1 MKNTTKLSILS
12 VATLIFSTSCLF
24 QNNAKAQSKP
34 YTSIVKA
41 SLMTTSQ
48 LQANIIEKVLTIKP
62 KTIAQSK
69 IPTGA
74 TVMPA
79 ESGIVNP
86 GGRIDQPIVGRV
98 RYVAGEI
105 SGADEKA
112 KQIPCNALKV
122 ELSAF
127 INREHV
133 SLGTKYAKGKTLGST
148 CKYIFSPPAGGTL
161 IRVSA
166 SEPNYSTNSGGYS
179 GGTQLQPASTFSHT
193 TINFQVGYV
202 PGLH

>member
-1 MKNTTKLSILS
+1 MKNTTKFGIFSL
-12 VATLIFSTSCLF
+12 ATLIFSTSYLF
-24 QNNAKAQSKP
+24 LNDAKAQSKT
-34 YTSIVKA
+34 YTSIATA
-41 SLMTTSQ
+41 SLLPTSQ
-48 LQANIIEKVLTIKP
+48 PQANIVEKVPTIKP

-69 IPTGA
+69 IPNYTN
-74 TVMPA
+74 VMPA
-79 ESGIVNP
+79 GKTSPTILLL
-86 GGRIDQPIVGRV
+86 GRV
-98 RYVAGEI
+98 RYVNGAI

-112 KQIPCNALKV
+112 KQIPCNTLKV

-133 SLGTKYAKGKTLGST
+133 SLGTQYATGGTLGST
-148 CKYIFSPPAGGTL
+148 CKYTFSPPARGTL

-179 GGTQLQPASTFSHT
+179 GGTQLQPVTSSNA

-202 PGLH
+202 RGLQ

>member
-1 MKNTTKLSILS
+1 MRNTTKLSIFSL
-12 VATLIFSTSCLF
+12 ATLIFSTSCLF
-24 QNNAKAQSKP
+24 QNDAKAQSKP
-34 YTSIVKA
+34 YTSIVTA

-48 LQANIIEKVLTIKP
+48 LQANIVEKVLTIKP

-69 IPTGA
+69 LPIDA

-79 ESGIVNP
+79 GSGVV
-86 GGRIDQPIVGRV
+86 GRIDPPTIVIGRV

-105 SGADEKA
+105 SSADEKA